1 VALRGLPAGVR
12 RPLGGTGG
20 PDPEHSA
27 VTVTLD
33 LGQLARRAGRE
44 LECAPAPEILHWAV
58 QTFGARFAVASSMQ
72 DAVLVHLVSQVASGV
87 DVLFLDTGYH
97 FAETLGTRDAV
108 AAAYDVNLIN
118 LTPRQ
123 TVAEQDATQG
133 PKLHDRDADRCC
145 RMRKVEPLDRALAHY
160 DAWATGLRRVEAPSR
175 RGTPVVSYDADRGK
189 VKIAP
194 IASWSDAD
202 VEDYIA
208 KHDIVVNPLVAA
220 GYPSIG
226 CVPCTRAVV
235 AGQDPRAGRWAGL
248 AKTEC
253 GIHR

>member
-1 VALRGLPAGVR
+1 M
-12 RPLGGTGG
+12 T
-20 PDPEHSA
+20 
-27 VTVTLD
+27 VTVD
-33 LGQLARRAGRE
+33 LEQLARGACRE
-44 LECAPAPEILHWAV
+44 LDSAPAVEILRWAV

-72 DAVLVHLVSQVASGV
+72 DAVLVHLVSQVAPGV

-108 AAAYDVNLIN
+108 AAAYGVNVIS

-123 TVAEQDATQG
+123 TVAEQDATEG
-133 PKLHDRDADRCC
+133 PKLHDRDPDRCC
-145 RMRKVEPLDRALAHY
+145 RMRKVEPLDRALVHY
-160 DAWATGLRRVEAPSR
+160 DAWATGLRRADAPSR
-175 RGTPVVSYDADRGK
+175 RGTRVVAYDADRGK

-194 IASWSDAD
+194 IAAWSDAD
-202 VEDYIA
+202 VENYIA
-208 KHDIVVNPLVAA
+208 EHGILVNPLVAA

-226 CVPCTRAVV
+226 CVPCTRAVA